1 MLCNMYFD
9 SWIFFWLYQFH
20 VMMFFVLPFFYK
32 RSKKSQIVATIL
44 KDLKRIYVPY
54 IWFFTFSVIVYSL
67 LYHKSMPS
75 FFQFLQGLL
84 PLRMDKIS
92 ELAGVKFLWFAPVFI
107 FFSVLYATYQR
118 CGLIIKTIIIVV
130 SFVAFILVFIKED
143 YHIIF
148 LYAGYYFFC
157 GLLISMIY
165 RKSSDLIN
173 MISTF
178 FFIVLSF
185 LFFMRIDLAPL
196 FQLLLPITF
205 WGILLLCK
213 SYLSKVYLLKELGK
227 YSFPIYMIH
236 FYINSLMESVLH
248 FTIINGAIS
257 LVFTIGLSYLVVIL
271 LQKIPFFNAVVFPK

>member
-1 MLCNMYFD
+1 MNVVNEPMNLKTGRQSNDYYLNREESGAIKGLLIILIIIGHNYMLCNMYFD

-178 FFIVLSF
+178 FL
-185 LFFMRIDLAPL
+185 LF
-196 FQLLLPITF
+196 
-205 WGILLLCK
+205 
-213 SYLSKVYLLKELGK
+213 YLS
-227 YSFPIYMIH
+227 S
-236 FYINSLMESVLH
+236 SL
-248 FTIINGAIS
+248 
-257 LVFTIGLSYLVVIL
+257 
-271 LQKIPFFNAVVFPK
+271 